1 MHAAQRFLIVYSGI
15 LTLAFMVT
23 VLCGFTLIDRTFDQI
38 TVHRINVVEPNGT
51 LRMVISD
58 HAELPGVIVKG
69 KQETPPTRPQA
80 GMLFY
85 NDEGSEVGGL
95 IFAGHKNSRGQVV
108 DSGGSLSFDKYGASQ
123 IVQLAGV
130 DDKTNR
136 FAGLSVSGYVGETRA
151 QRVRVGRGRDGD
163 ATVALMDAKER
174 KRLVLDVTPEG
185 AASISFLDASGKV
198 IDRFPAT
205 SRHKETR

>member
-136 FAGLSVSGYVGETRA
+136 FAGLSVSGYVGKTRA
-151 QRVRVGRGRDGD
+151 QRVWVGRGRDGD

-205 SRHKETR
+205 SRHKENR

>member
-69 KQETPPTRPQA
+69 KQEAPPTRPQA

-151 QRVRVGRGRDGD
+151 QRVWVGRGRDGD
-163 ATVALMDAKER
+163 ATVALMDAKGR

-198 IDRFPAT
+198 IDRFPAM
-205 SRHKETR
+205 SRHKENR

>member
-1 MHAAQRFLIVYSGI
+1 MPSAQRFLIVYSGI
-15 LTLAFMVT
+15 LTLAFIVT
-23 VLCGFTLIDRTFDQI
+23 VLSGFMDVDRSFNQI

-69 KQETPPTRPQA
+69 KQEAPPTRPQA

-95 IFAGHKNSRGQVV
+95 IFAGHQNSRGQIV
-108 DSGGSLSFDKYGASQ
+108 DSGASLSFDKYGASQ

-130 DDKTNR
+130 DDKTDK
-136 FAGLSVSGYVGETRA
+136 FAGLSVSGYAGPIRA
-151 QRVRVGRGRDGD
+151 ERIWVGRGRKGD
-163 ATVALMDAKER
+163 ATVALMDSKGR
-174 KRLVLDVTPEG
+174 KRLVLEVTPG
-185 AASISFLDASGKV
+185 GSASIAFLDADGKV

-205 SRHKETR
+205 GRRSERR

>member
-69 KQETPPTRPQA
+69 KQEAPPTRPQA

-136 FAGLSVSGYVGETRA
+136 FAGLSVSGYVGKTRA
-151 QRVRVGRGRDGD
+151 QRVWVGRGRDGD
-163 ATVALMDAKER
+163 ATVALMDAKGR

-205 SRHKETR
+205 SRHKENR

>member
-1 MHAAQRFLIVYSGI
+1 MPAAQRFLIGYSGI
-15 LTLAFMVT
+15 LTLSFMVT
-23 VLCGFTLIDRTFDQI
+23 VLCGFTGIDRTFDQI

-69 KQETPPTRPQA
+69 EEETPPTRPQA

-130 DDKTNR
+130 DDKTNK
-136 FAGLSVSGYVGETRA
+136 FAGLSVSGYSGETHA
-151 QRVRVGRGRDGD
+151 QRIWVGRGRNGD
-163 ATVALMDAKER
+163 ATVELMDAKGR

-205 SRHKETR
+205 SRHKENR

>member
-69 KQETPPTRPQA
+69 KQEAPPTRPQA

-108 DSGGSLSFDKYGASQ
+108 DSGGSLSFDKYG
-123 IVQLAGV
+123 
-130 DDKTNR
+130 
-136 FAGLSVSGYVGETRA
+136 SVEK
-151 QRVRVGRGRDGD
+151 RVGYA
-163 ATVALMDAKER
+163 AT
-174 KRLVLDVTPEG
+174 
-185 AASISFLDASGKV
+185 
-198 IDRFPAT
+198 
-205 SRHKETR
+205 

>member
-69 KQETPPTRPQA
+69 KQEAPPTRPQA

-136 FAGLSVSGYVGETRA
+136 FAGLSVSGYVGQTRA
-151 QRVRVGRGRDGD
+151 QRVWVGRGRDGD
-163 ATVALMDAKER
+163 ATVALMDAKGR

-205 SRHKETR
+205 SRHKENR

>member
-163 ATVALMDAKER
+163 ATVALMDAKGR